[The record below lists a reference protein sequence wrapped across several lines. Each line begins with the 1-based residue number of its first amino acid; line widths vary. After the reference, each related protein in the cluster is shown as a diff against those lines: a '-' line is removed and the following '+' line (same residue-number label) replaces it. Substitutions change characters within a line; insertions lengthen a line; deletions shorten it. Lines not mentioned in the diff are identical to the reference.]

1 VVELIIVSTLVTG
14 GVYALLATGF
24 SLIFGNARVINLA
37 HTAFFMVAAYGM
49 WYLMRELGLGII
61 ESIAITVSATTL
73 LGLLAYWFLIN
84 RIREHHAAV
93 LLMTVAL
100 ALVFQ
105 EIFLGIFASH
115 YRAIPFLISGY
126 SEILGVRVL
135 NQHLLSLGI
144 VAAVIIIVWLVLTKT
159 KLGIALRATAQDA
172 EIANLMGISVPRT
185 LLITMGIATALA
197 AIAAVAVAPLW
208 VVYPYMWNAPLVMIL
223 VIVVLGGLG
232 SIKGSIIGAFIVAF
246 VEVLVATLMPSGSYL
261 KFMFAMLVMII
272 VLVVRPGGLF
282 GIVFE
287 EERL

>member
-1 VVELIIVSTLVTG
+1 MFELIIVSTLVTG
-14 GVYALLATGF
+14 GVYALLAIGF
-24 SLIFGNARVINLA
+24 SLIFGNARVINMA
-37 HTAFFMVAAYGM
+37 HTAFFMVGAYGL
-49 WYLMRELGLGII
+49 WYFMRELGLGAI
-61 ESIAITVSATTL
+61 ESIAIMVPAVTL

-105 EIFLGIFASH
+105 EIFIGLFASH
-115 YRAIPFLISGY
+115 YRSIPYLISGY
-126 SEILGVRVL
+126 TEILGIRVL

-144 VAAVIIIVWLVLTKT
+144 VAVVIVVVWLVLTKT
-159 KLGIALRATAQDA
+159 KLGIAIRATAQDA

-197 AIAAVAVAPLW
+197 AIAAVVVAPVW
-208 VVYPYMWNAPLVMIL
+208 AVYPYMWNAPLVMVL

-232 SIKGSIIGAFIVAF
+232 STKGSIIGAFIVAL
-246 VEVLVATLMPSGSYL
+246 VEVLVATLMPSGAYL
-261 KFMFAMLVMII
+261 KMMFAMLVMII

>member
-1 VVELIIVSTLVTG
+1 LVTG
-14 GVYALLATGF
+14 GVYALLSIGF
-24 SLIFGNARVINLA
+24 SLIFGNARVINMA
-37 HTAFFMVAAYGM
+37 HTAFFMAAAYGM
-49 WYLMRELGLGII
+49 WYFIRQLGLGVIA
-61 ESIAITVSATTL
+61 SIVITVPATMA

-100 ALVFQ
+100 ALAFQ
-105 EIFLGIFASH
+105 EILLGIFASQ
-115 YRAIPFLISGY
+115 YRSIPYLISGY

-144 VAAVIIIVWLVLTKT
+144 VAAVIVIVWLVLTKT

-197 AIAAVAVAPLW
+197 AIAAVVVAPIW
-208 VVYPYMWNAPLVMIL
+208 AVYPYMWNAPLVMVL

-232 SIKGSIIGAFIVAF
+232 SIKGSIIGAFIVAL
-246 VEVLVATLMPSGSYL
+246 VEVLVATLMPSGAYL
-261 KFMFAMLVMII
+261 KMMFAMLVMII

-282 GIVFE
+282 GIMFE

>member
-73 LGLLAYWFLIN
+73 LGLLVYRFLIN

-144 VAAVIIIVWLVLTKT
+144 VAAVIVIVWLVLTKT

-208 VVYPYMWNAPLVMIL
+208 VVYPYMWNAPLVMVL

-232 SIKGSIIGAFIVAF
+232 SIKGSIIGAFIVAL
-246 VEVLVATLMPSGSYL
+246 VEVLVATLMPSGAYL
-261 KFMFAMLVMII
+261 KVMFAMLVMII

>member
-1 VVELIIVSTLVTG
+1 MLELIIVLTLVTG
-14 GVYALLATGF
+14 GVYALLAIGF

-37 HTAFFMVAAYGM
+37 HTAFFMAAAYGM
-49 WYLMRELGLGII
+49 WYFMRQLGLGVI
-61 ESIAITVSATTL
+61 ESIVITVLAVTI

-105 EIFLGIFASH
+105 EIFLGIFSSR
-115 YRAIPFLISGY
+115 YRTIPSLIPGY
-126 SEILGVRVL
+126 SEIFGIRVL

-144 VAAVIIIVWLVLTKT
+144 VAVVIVVVWLILTKT
-159 KLGIALRATAQDA
+159 KLGIAIRATAQDA
-172 EIANLMGISVPRT
+172 EVANLMGISVPRT
-185 LLITMGIATALA
+185 LLMTMGIATALA
-197 AIAAVAVAPLW
+197 AIAAVVVAPLW
-208 VVYPYMWNAPLVMIL
+208 AVYPYMWNAPLVMIL

-232 SIKGSIIGAFIVAF
+232 STKGSIIGAFIVAL
-246 VEVLVATLMPSGSYL
+246 VEVLVGTLMPSGAYL

>member
-1 VVELIIVSTLVTG
+1 MVELIIVSTLVTG

-246 VEVLVATLMPSGSYL
+246 VEVLVATLMPSGAYL
-261 KFMFAMLVMII
+261 KVMFAMLVMII

>member
-1 VVELIIVSTLVTG
+1 MVELIIVSTLVTG
-14 GVYALLATGF
+14 GVYALLAIGF
-24 SLIFGNARVINLA
+24 SLIFGNARVINMA

-49 WYLMRELGLGII
+49 WYFMRELGLGVIA
-61 ESIAITVSATTL
+61 SIAITVPAVTV

-115 YRAIPFLISGY
+115 YRAIPYLISGY
-126 SEILGVRVL
+126 SEILGIRVL

-144 VAAVIIIVWLVLTKT
+144 VAAVIVIVWLVLAKT
-159 KLGIALRATAQDA
+159 KLGIAIRATAQDA

-197 AIAAVAVAPLW
+197 AIAAVVVAPLW
-208 VVYPYMWNAPLVMIL
+208 VVYPYMWNAPLVMVL

-232 SIKGSIIGAFIVAF
+232 SIKGSIIGAFIVAL
-246 VEVLVATLMPSGSYL
+246 VEVLVATLMPSGAYL
-261 KFMFAMLVMII
+261 KVMFAMLVMII